1 MENSPLEFPCDHDIK
16 VMGRDGADFRE
27 RMSAAIVAE
36 LGDGAADRVASKA
49 SGKGAFVSLTYTVH
63 VDSRVQLDRVYRA
76 LHATG
81 LVLYAL

>member
-16 VMGRDGADFRE
+16 VMGRDTADFRE
-27 RMSAAIVAE
+27 VTAAAIVAE
-36 LGDGAADRVASKA
+36 LGDGAADRVAAKA

-63 VDSRVQLDRVYRA
+63 VESRIQLDRVYRA